1 MSRYRPISNMSK
13 ERIDNI
19 FNGSIDMHLHVA
31 PDPLWARRFDT
42 MESARIVQN
51 AGMKAFVSKSYYYP
65 TTTECLI
72 VNKELGDQIAIPSIT
87 IGYGSTGGMEGAPA
101 VLERHAQMG
110 CKVLWFPAGEA
121 KTCYKLLFG
130 KEGGI
135 TVLDEDG
142 KLCKEALEVLEICR
156 DYDIVV
162 CKGHMNFAET
172 DAVFKAALEM
182 GVKKLVNTHPLSD
195 SWGVFTMDQIRYLAD
210 MGAYTEIVF
219 NNLMPRLGSMDPA
232 DYVDLVHEIGA
243 ERMILGTD
251 LAQAVDINPAEGNR
265 FFIATL
271 LQFGCTDEEVELMAK
286 TNPNKLLFE

>member
-13 ERIDNI
+13 ERIDHI
-19 FNGSIDMHLHVA
+19 FHGSIDMHLHVA

>member
-19 FNGSIDMHLHVA
+19 FHGSIDMHLHVA

-72 VNKELGDQIAIPSIT
+72 VNKELGDQIAVPSIT

-172 DAVFKAALEM
+172 DAVFKAAIEM

-251 LAQAVDINPAEGNR
+251 LAQAVDIDPAEGNR